1 MRDHSIFLADERVVP
16 MLPTLLGKIFFDA
29 KKQPIPVCLTK
40 PNLKLELENVVSA
53 THMHQN
59 NGTCTSIKIA
69 STSHNRAQILKNL
82 VHAIPFVVAN
92 VYEGWENVQSLH
104 IKTSQSVSLPIWSC
118 DLMGERWKNTREK
131 STRDGEVAAVTG
143 KRRRATSS
151 QREDDSGVRLAKQN
165 KVDPP
170 E

>member
-1 MRDHSIFLADERVVP
+1 M
-16 MLPTLLGKIFFDA
+16 
-29 KKQPIPVCLTK
+29 
-40 PNLKLELENVVSA
+40 
-53 THMHQN
+53 
-59 NGTCTSIKIA
+59 
-69 STSHNRAQILKNL
+69 
-82 VHAIPFVVAN
+82 AN

-118 DLMGERWKNTREK
+118 DLMDERWKNTREK
-131 STRDGEVAAVTG
+131 SPRDGEVVAVTG

-151 QREDDSGVRLAKQN
+151 QQEDGSGIRLAKQN